1 MSPPAHNSCEIF
13 EGEPAMST
21 PAPLVSLMPGAEPFS
36 FDVAGGDACV
46 LVHGF
51 TGSPNEVREL
61 GTYLAEQGVS
71 AHGLLLQGHGTSPN
85 DLRGCSYREW
95 LRQIDAK
102 VEELCEAGKRVFLCG
117 MSMGGTLALNVA
129 ARRASE
135 ARIAGVVSLAA
146 PLRLIDWRLS
156 LLPLIGLLKRWE
168 RWGRPDIKDE
178 RQWERHVAYDR
189 FHIDALRQLLALM
202 AETRTLL
209 PQVRQPLLVMH
220 SRYDHTVLGY
230 NAELIMQSVS
240 SASRRLVWLENSYHV
255 LTVDF
260 DAQAVRERVTAFI
273 RGIAG

>member
-1 MSPPAHNSCEIF
+1 
-13 EGEPAMST
+13 
-21 PAPLVSLMPGAEPFS
+21 MPGAEPFR
-36 FDVAGGDACV
+36 FDIGGSNACV

-51 TGSPNEVREL
+51 TGTPNEVREL
-61 GTYLAEQGVS
+61 GGYLAQQGVTT
-71 AHGLLLQGHGTSPN
+71 HGLLLSGHGTRPD
-85 DLRGCSYREW
+85 DLRGCSFRDW
-95 LRQIDAK
+95 TRQIEASVD
-102 VEELCEAGKRVFLCG
+102 ELRRAGKRVFLCG

-135 ARIAGVVSLAA
+135 ASVAGVVALAA

-156 LLPLIGLLKRWE
+156 ILPLIGLVKRWE

-178 RQWERHVAYDR
+178 LQWDRHVAYNR

-220 SRYDHTVLGY
+220 SRLDHTVMGY

-240 SASRRLVWLENSYHV
+240 STSRRLVWLENSYHV
-255 LTVDF
+255 VTVDH
-260 DAQAVRERVTAFI
+260 DAAAVREGVAGFI
-273 RGIAG
+273 REVAG